1 MENKKPI
8 KISISFYNF
17 LLRFG
22 SNRVKSD
29 MDIKNRNLCD
39 LPDIIVKYFKENN
52 DRYLELV
59 NLEVE
64 NGTK

>member
-1 MENKKPI
+1 MKNKKPI
-8 KISISFYNF
+8 KVSIFFYDF
-17 LLRFG
+17 LLKYG
-22 SNRVKSD
+22 ANRVKAD
-29 MDIKNRNLCD
+29 MEMQTKNMCD

-59 NLEVE
+59 NFEVE